1 MPLSHADA
9 QRQAMSATSQK
20 GVAMIRYFFF
30 ALVLLMAICP
40 APARATELPKHM
52 LGLWC
57 FNKIAT
63 EELDT
68 DNTSVWDKAT
78 SFDDCANR
86 GGVKLW
92 RQGNQSGYVI
102 GRFNRRAHCKID
114 KLKLSRPG
122 SICCTPIA
130 GTMPEPGPNISSFR
144 VSLSKRCSVERHR
157 KANQCHAASI

>member
-1 MPLSHADA
+1 
-9 QRQAMSATSQK
+9 
-20 GVAMIRYFFF
+20 
-30 ALVLLMAICP
+30 
-40 APARATELPKHM
+40 M

-63 EELDT
+63 EELDN

-102 GRFNRRAHCKID
+102 GRFSRRAHCKID

-122 SICCTPIA
+122 SRKSEQTLHRREI
-130 GTMPEPGPNISSFR
+130 PES
-144 VSLSKRCSVERHR
+144 
-157 KANQCHAASI
+157 

>member
-68 DNTSVWDKAT
+68 DNTSVWDKAA

-122 SICCTPIA
+122 VYLLHSNCRDDA
-130 GTMPEPGPNISSFR
+130 GAWTEHFE
-144 VSLSKRCSVERHR
+144 LSR
-157 KANQCHAASI
+157 KSEQTLLRREASES

>member
-1 MPLSHADA
+1 MRALI
-9 QRQAMSATSQK
+9 T
-20 GVAMIRYFFF
+20 F
-30 ALVLLMAICP
+30 ALALVAACSP
-40 APARATELPKHM
+40 AHATELPKHM

-78 SFDDCANR
+78 SFDDCTNR

-122 SICCTPIA
+122 AYLLHSNCRDDA
-130 GTMPEPGPNISSFR
+130 GAWTEHFELSRKSEQTLLR
-144 VSLSKRCSVERHR
+144 REVSD
-157 KANQCHAASI
+157 